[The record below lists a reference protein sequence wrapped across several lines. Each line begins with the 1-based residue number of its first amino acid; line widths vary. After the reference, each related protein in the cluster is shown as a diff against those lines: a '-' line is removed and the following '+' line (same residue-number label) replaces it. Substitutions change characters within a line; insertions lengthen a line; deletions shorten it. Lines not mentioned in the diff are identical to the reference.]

1 MSFRR
6 PLGARLFAVALVA
19 VVCGATLSDVA
30 TAGQSPPT
38 NGIASK
44 SADAIVAGALAAAN
58 SARSVHISGK
68 GLTNG
73 QPLVLDIRASA
84 RGGGGHI
91 TVNGLSFEV
100 VRIGAR
106 AYFKGGVA
114 FWRKAGGPAAAP
126 LAPLFAGK
134 WMMASATKGDLASLT
149 PLTDLHSLLEAILNN
164 HGTLV
169 KGGTAAL
176 GGRQVV
182 AVTDTQ
188 KGGTLYVAAT
198 GQPYPVEIE
207 KGGSSGGTIKF
218 DQWGAPLA
226 LTAPKGAVDINRYL
240 KH

>member
-1 MSFRR
+1 
-6 PLGARLFAVALVA
+6 
-19 VVCGATLSDVA
+19 VA
-30 TAGQSPPT
+30 TAGQAPPS

-58 SARSVHISGK
+58 TASSVHVSGK
-68 GLTNG
+68 GVANG

-91 TVNGLSFEV
+91 TVNGLSFDV
-100 VRIGAR
+100 VRIGVT

-114 FWRKAGGPAAAP
+114 FWRSAGGPAAAP

-149 PLTDLHSLLEAILNN
+149 PLTDLHSLLGAILNN
-164 HGTLV
+164 HGKLV
-169 KGGTAAL
+169 KGGGATL
-176 GGRQVV
+176 GGRQVI
-182 AVTDTQ
+182 AVIDTP

-198 GQPYPVEIE
+198 GLPYPVEIA
-207 KGGSSGGTIKF
+207 KGGSSGGTIRF
-218 DQWGAPLA
+218 DQWGVPLR